1 LQAGVVPRRNRL
13 MSEPQQIHIARQTVQ
28 LGVFSVEEIAAGLAN
43 GRFLPADLAWTNGMA
58 AWKPLGEWPVFAAA
72 AAAGVPP
79 SPFAVEPITASLI
92 PWEQGKSLGSF
103 FATVKAATLSPRETF
118 AAGRFGF
125 SDWLAFCYLALAL
138 TLPLQFFALFA
149 FGSKNQQ
156 IAALMSKLG
165 LAEVAQKMLA
175 SPEPPLWATAI
186 GMVIGVG
193 LAPLVYALTGVFQS
207 LGMKLFR
214 MTSTLE
220 RTVSAT
226 LLATSVLILLAAPLQ
241 LLGFSFLLQMGVG
254 FLAFVPLSIV
264 YFRVLGVATGTSP
277 WAQFGITCLVFFVL
291 CCCCCVVPVLL
302 AGGLGAVAAAAH

>member
-13 MSEPQQIHIARQTVQ
+13 MSEPLQIHIARQTVQ
-28 LGVFSVEEIAAGLAN
+28 LGVFSAEEIAAGLAN
-43 GRFLPADLAWTNGMA
+43 GRFLPTDLAWTHGQA
-58 AWKPLGEWPVFAAA
+58 AWKPLGEWPQFAAA
-72 AAAGVPP
+72 AHVPP
-79 SPFAVEPITASLI
+79 SPAAEPDVASLI

-103 FATVKAATLSPRETF
+103 FATVKLAILSPRETL
-118 AAGRFGF
+118 ATGRFAFG
-125 SDWLAFCYLALAL
+125 DWLVFCYLALAL
-138 TLPLQFFALFA
+138 TLPFQLFALFA
-149 FGSKNQQ
+149 FGSRNHQV
-156 IAALMSKLG
+156 AGLMSQLG

-193 LAPLVYALTGVFQS
+193 LAPLVYALSGVFQS

-220 RTVSAT
+220 RTVAAT

-241 LLGFSFLLQMGVG
+241 LLGFSFLLQMGVA
-254 FLAFVPLSIV
+254 FLTFVPLSIV

-277 WAQFGITCLVFFVL
+277 WAQFGISCLVFFVL
-291 CCCCCVVPVLL
+291 CCCCCLVPVML
-302 AGGLGAVAAAAH
+302 AGGLGALAVAAH